1 MKFELTLDDAYEA
14 VECIIN
20 CDLDVEAA
28 QEYIKAML
36 HEINGIAEDL

>member
-1 MKFELTLDDAYEA
+1 MKFELTLDDAYE
-14 VECIIN
+14 CIVN

-36 HEINGIAEDL
+36 HEINGIPEGL